1 MILVWIHNALFRCP
15 YDGLPL
21 PPEGYQSL
29 VADMPHCLV
38 ADSDVLARYLQKKG
52 PSLACS
58 RDIRRLAHAPLL
70 SIVAS
75 DRQEVF
81 EDYGSFEKWP
91 HADGRLGLNPLY
103 VEERQDSV
111 ENVQLRRTFPSAFY
125 IEEHAQ
131 CKEYLP
137 EAVSVNSQVLAD
149 LAQGLRTPALQRLI
163 EQFVVLGI
171 PDRYQ

>member
-1 MILVWIHNALFRCP
+1 
-15 YDGLPL
+15 
-21 PPEGYQSL
+21 
-29 VADMPHCLV
+29 
-38 ADSDVLARYLQKKG
+38 
-52 PSLACS
+52 
-58 RDIRRLAHAPLL
+58 
-70 SIVAS
+70 VAS